1 MKKVFPIAL
10 TLCFLFSFS
19 GLNAAGSNV
28 SKSPVKTKA
37 AKFWWFYDTDG
48 TLTGTPYGDI
58 VWHISPGGPVPSF
71 ITYTNNGVTYGPIAF
86 QGSGGAYI
94 AGGPRALGIIY
105 AQVVNGN
112 LTFTTIW

>member
-1 MKKVFPIAL
+1 MKKVFPI
-10 TLCFLFSFS
+10 TLIVCLLFSFS
-19 GLNAAGSNV
+19 GLNAAGNHSHKV
-28 SKSPVKTKA
+28 P
-37 AKFWWFYDTDG
+37 AKQTAFFYDTDG

-58 VWHISPGGPVPSF
+58 VWHISPGGSIPSF

-86 QGSGGAYI
+86 QGSGGAYT